1 MPATHLLATEDPELF
16 ASWNGQLAASRPVLA
31 LGELAAP
38 ISLPPGVPLVVVLD
52 AASADRLTPALEKCP
67 TLYVGEP
74 RSLPFEQARLSGR
87 ARVYLSYEE
96 SRSRLAE
103 FLPLLEE
110 VAERNAALELLM
122 EKSRRMDSG
131 GSRPPFRAAN
141 WADSP
146 EIWDFL
152 EGAVENLAS
161 RERLL
166 GEFRRASRY
175 LLRASH
181 AVFFLREAD
190 GFRADRGE
198 SFCPSDDPMIGYL
211 SMRPSVLDGID
222 WPGPADPVA
231 ELSVRHRLALWGA
244 RLLVP
249 MHDNGRLLGMIA
261 FGVRDDGQ
269 PYDDNDRARA
279 VFVARLLR
287 QFLAQA
293 SHVGLLNANYERMR
307 MGEKY
312 LPHSLILAPDE
323 PPPRHVPLAVRALIG
338 EARRA
343 QDTRRISPTPDQP
356 FRASAGLISETGGAW
371 AFWEEASG
379 ELFDRAQRART
390 ERLKLFHELALT
402 LNHEIGN
409 ALVSLAAMRHAI
421 GQTGLPAG
429 MMDTVRNDIGKLE
442 ALNKHL
448 VTLATLSELEPEVRD
463 MRDVLQ
469 ELGKRL
475 GVVVE
480 VGPEPVLLPTVASLL
495 DFALGSIVETI
506 AENRGGLGFKDLTLQ
521 LRSTGE
527 GCKLTALISVKGKQL
542 ELEGILPEPQP
553 DAIPNQ
559 GRIGVFIAREAI
571 RLHSGEIHAGPGV
584 EGTEILISI
593 RKW

>member
-1 MPATHLLATEDPELF
+1 
-16 ASWNGQLAASRPVLA
+16 
-31 LGELAAP
+31 
-38 ISLPPGVPLVVVLD
+38 
-52 AASADRLTPALEKCP
+52 
-67 TLYVGEP
+67 
-74 RSLPFEQARLSGR
+74 
-87 ARVYLSYEE
+87 
-96 SRSRLAE
+96 
-103 FLPLLEE
+103 
-110 VAERNAALELLM
+110 
-122 EKSRRMDSG
+122 
-131 GSRPPFRAAN
+131 
-141 WADSP
+141 
-146 EIWDFL
+146 
-152 EGAVENLAS
+152 
-161 RERLL
+161 
-166 GEFRRASRY
+166 
-175 LLRASH
+175 
-181 AVFFLREAD
+181 
-190 GFRADRGE
+190 
-198 SFCPSDDPMIGYL
+198 
-211 SMRPSVLDGID
+211 
-222 WPGPADPVA
+222 VA

-293 SHVGLLNANYERMR
+293 SHLGLLHANYERAR
-307 MGEKY
+307 IGEKY

-343 QDTRRISPTPDQP
+343 QDTRRISPTSDQP
-356 FRASAGLISETGGAW
+356 FRASAGLIAETGGAW

-379 ELFDRAQRART
+379 ELFDRAQRARA

-409 ALVSLAAMRHAI
+409 ALVSLAAMRHAV
-421 GQTGLPAG
+421 GQTGLPTG

-448 VTLATLSELEPEVRD
+448 VTLATLSEVEPEIRD

-469 ELGKRL
+469 GLGRRL
-475 GVVVE
+475 GVAVE
-480 VGPEPVLLPTVASLL
+480 VGPEPVLLATVPRLL

-506 AENRGGLGFKDLTLQ
+506 AENRGELGFKDLTLQ

-527 GCKLTALISVKGKQL
+527 GCKLTALISVKGRQL